1 MLEVILIFQVRA
13 NGSLDY
19 EGSSEYEEN
28 YIDNAMYFRARPN
41 LVGSRIGAV
50 LQERLEVKG
59 KNYSWK
65 LVAIYLDKKVVL
77 YI

>member
-50 LQERLEVKG
+50 LQER
-59 KNYSWK
+59 
-65 LVAIYLDKKVVL
+65 
-77 YI
+77 